1 MRKFKAALFS
11 VFTAVILLTNPLP
24 VLAEPG
30 ALVTEA
36 ELNLVLSDPNT
47 AILDVSPADVYAA
60 GHLPGAINLQRSD
73 LANPWDPVPS
83 ELLTAVQL
91 ERLFSR
97 LGIQNGDTLYIYSQT
112 PFDATRLWWTLTHY
126 GISPVYVLN
135 GNLQTWKDLGYG
147 ISQEIPNLVP
157 SDFSLDPLKFQTKI
171 NLSTPQLRSSL
182 SGNIQ
187 LIDTRSAAEFSGQ
200 ILTAPAARRG
210 RIPGAVNIDWRDH
223 LDEAGRF
230 KSVEELRT
238 LYLEKGIREEIPI
251 IVYCHSGF
259 QSSLNYFVLTQI
271 LGYGNVSNYDPSWV
285 AWSRDLSLPI
295 ECDYSRFTIGSL
307 LYDLRSTESPLDAAP
322 YLREGRTYLPVRS
335 IALAMGIRE
344 RDIFWDGGNG
354 TVTLTKGDQTIQL
367 VLGQKMLRINGV
379 ERAMDTSPEILEPG
393 RIMLPARALV
403 EAFSGHILWDPA
415 LRQVLV
421 FSQDDLSTASQD
433 CGCAS

>member
-11 VFTAVILLTNPLP
+11 VFTAAILLTNPLP

-30 ALVTEA
+30 VLVTEA

-47 AILDVSPADVYAA
+47 AVLDVSPAEVYAA
-60 GHLPGAINLQRSD
+60 GHIPGAINLQRSD

-83 ELLTAVQL
+83 ELLTVSQM

-97 LGIQNGDTLYIYSQT
+97 LGIQNGAALYIYSQT
-112 PFDATRLWWTLTHY
+112 AYDATRLWWTLTHY
-126 GISPVYVLN
+126 GIGPVHVLN

-157 SDFSLDPLKFQTKI
+157 SDFNLDPLKFQTKI
-171 NLSTPQLRSSL
+171 NTSTSQLRSSM

-187 LIDTRSAAEFSGQ
+187 LIDNRSAAEFSGQ

-210 RIPGAVNIDWRDH
+210 RIPGAINIDWRDQ
-223 LDEAGRF
+223 LDGAGRL
-230 KSVEELRT
+230 KSVDELRA
-238 LYLEKGIREEIPI
+238 LYLQKGINEETPI

-271 LGYGNVSNYDPSWV
+271 LDYGNVSIYDPSWV

-295 ECDYSRFTIGSL
+295 ECDYSRFTIGSV
-307 LYDLRSTESPLDAAP
+307 LYDLRSEESTLDAAP
-322 YLREGRTYLPVRS
+322 YIREGRTYLPLRP

-344 RDIFWDGGNG
+344 RDILWDGGNR
-354 TVTLTKGDQTIQL
+354 TVTLTKGDQTVQL
-367 VLGQKMLRINGV
+367 ALGQKLLRINGV
-379 ERAMDTSPEILEPG
+379 ERAMDTSPEILELG

-403 EAFSGHILWDPA
+403 EAFGGHILWDPV
-415 LRQVLV
+415 LRQALV
-421 FSQDDLSTASQD
+421 FSHDDLSTASQD